1 LYLPTVRDRLLAV
14 LQALSIV
21 FALAAVAFMVLAIAG
36 SVRGDTEARTGF
48 LLRAA
53 AVACFAIAVVLD
65 VAR

>member
-1 LYLPTVRDRLLAV
+1 V

-21 FALAAVAFMVLAIAG
+21 FALAAVACMAVAIAG
-36 SVRGDTEARTGF
+36 AVRGDMRARAGF

-53 AVACFAIAVVLD
+53 AVLCFAIAVVLN